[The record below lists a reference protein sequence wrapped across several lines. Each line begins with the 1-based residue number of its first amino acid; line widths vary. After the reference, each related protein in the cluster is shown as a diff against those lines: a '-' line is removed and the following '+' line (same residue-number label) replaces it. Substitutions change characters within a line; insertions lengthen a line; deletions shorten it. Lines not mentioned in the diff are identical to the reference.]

1 VTAADVLEV
10 LACLDAA
17 RIDVWLDGGCGVDAL
32 VAEEARQHGDL
43 DLVVRHDDVPAAHAA
58 LATAGFV
65 HAREEWPGLP
75 ARLVLRDARGR
86 QVDFHPVQID
96 ERGDG
101 WQDLGEGRFGRYPA
115 HGLRG
120 SGVIGGRNVRCLTP
134 ELQLAHHSGYELP
147 DHERRDVELLAERLR
162 LR

>member
-10 LACLDAA
+10 LACLDEA
-17 RIDVWLDGGCGVDAL
+17 RIDIWLDGGWGVDAL
-32 VAEEARQHGDL
+32 LAEETRQHGDL

-58 LATAGFV
+58 LATAGFA

-75 ARLVLRDARGR
+75 ARLVLRDAHGR

-115 HGLRG
+115 RGLRG
-120 SGVIGGRNVRCLTP
+120 RGMIEGRNVRCLTP
-134 ELQLAHHSGYELP
+134 ELQLAHHCGYELP
-147 DHERRDVELLAERLR
+147 EHERLDVVLLVETFGLE
-162 LR
+162 